1 MDRVPFVSRTLHVVL
16 GSVEVDKILQ
26 FARYGTGDDRGSG
39 KVALFRDTLLVCS
52 LFAGDK
58 LVPFRALELV
68 IGDVVMK
75 TIHTKDSVNP
85 ITPFLEIVHVQLFH
99 RAVVI
104 LVCGHHRKIKGG
116 AVDS

>member
-1 MDRVPFVSRTLHVVL
+1 MFY
-16 GSVEVDKILQ
+16 Q
-26 FARYGTGDDRGSG
+26 
-39 KVALFRDTLLVCS
+39 KVINTQNSHAGVNGQICS

-58 LVPFRALELV
+58 LVPFWALELV
-68 IGDVVMK
+68 IGDIVMK
-75 TIHTKDSVNP
+75 TIRTKDSVNP

>member
-16 GSVEVDKILQ
+16 SSVEVDKILQ

-75 TIHTKDSVNP
+75 TICTKDSVNP
-85 ITPFLEIVHVQLFH
+85 ITPFLEIVHIQLFH

>member
-26 FARYGTGDDRGSG
+26 FARYGTGDDRGSR
-39 KVALFRDTLLVCS
+39 KVALFRDTLLVYS

-75 TIHTKDSVNP
+75 TICTKDSVNP
-85 ITPFLEIVHVQLFH
+85 IMPFLEIVHVQLFH

-116 AVDS
+116 VVDS